1 MLREINVTEIIK
13 TLQKLCRNRSAPGE
27 DQISY
32 LILKNLDRAQLSN
45 IALIFN
51 SCLKTGY
58 FPMAWKQAKVVM
70 LPKLGKD
77 LKTRIVFE
85 KDNPS
90 CGAILHHEIKK

>member
-13 TLQKLCRNRSAPGE
+13 TLQKCRNRSGPGE

-32 LILKNLDRAQLSN
+32 LILKNLDRTQLSN

-51 SCLKTGY
+51 SCLRTGY
-58 FPMAWKQAKVVM
+58 FPTAWKQAKVVM

-85 KDNPS
+85 KDNQR
-90 CGAILHHEIKK
+90 CRAILHHEIKK